1 MYAREFLRNTGQM
14 TGDTPF
20 DVGTVTHFKAKRE
33 KCELCVVKWDSGKTY
48 MVRSSNL
55 ILESEKHLERV

>member
-14 TGDTPF
+14 TGEVPF
-20 DVGTVTHFKAKRE
+20 DVGTVTDIKSKGE
-33 KCELCVVKWDSGKTY
+33 KYELCLVSWDSGRAY